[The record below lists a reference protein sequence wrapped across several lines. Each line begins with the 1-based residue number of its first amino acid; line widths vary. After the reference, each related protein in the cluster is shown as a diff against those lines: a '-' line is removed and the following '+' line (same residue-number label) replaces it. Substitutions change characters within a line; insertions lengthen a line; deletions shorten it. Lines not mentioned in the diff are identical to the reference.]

1 MIDVMRRSGKL
12 AAAILAT
19 ALLAAPSVATAAP
32 QSITIALPGDFPG
45 LDPSKDT
52 SPLGFNYRLNV
63 FDALTELKR
72 DGQMNP
78 RLAESW
84 SFSNDLLEWTFKL
97 RKGVKFHDGSDFT
110 ADDVTFTINRV
121 LADNTTPLRTF
132 LRLVKSVEKV
142 DDYSVKFTLIQ
153 PYGIFDR
160 QISYV
165 NMMSKTYHGKAGDEG
180 YAKKPVGTGP
190 YKLLGWVK
198 DDRMELEANEN
209 YWRGAPL
216 IKKATY
222 RPIPSEASRASALL
236 SGEVDL
242 VPTLPP
248 SLLDRIKAAPNLKAD
263 VAPSFRVIFVA
274 FNVNKAPL
282 DNALIREAI
291 DKSIDRKS
299 ITDKLL
305 RGLGKP
311 TGVMVP
317 PMNIGYDSSIRPVE
331 YDPERAKALVKEAG
345 YNGEVISIQYPN
357 NNVTMANEVVQAV
370 AGYMTA
376 AGLKVEIKPLEF
388 TAFFP
393 LWLQSKLDSM
403 YFFAF
408 GASGYHAESVLTTM
422 YEQGSHAYKVD
433 MEIDRLLKEQRKVT
447 DPEKQKQLLSEAFRR
462 SNANRY
468 HLPLYDEMQA
478 FGGKADI
485 AYSPWPD
492 GFIRLYDF
500 K

>member
-1 MIDVMRRSGKL
+1 MTLFRKVMTALGAATL
-12 AAAILAT
+12 AAGLMSSAAT
-19 ALLAAPSVATAAP
+19 AQAPA
-32 QSITIALPGDFPG
+32 SITVALPGDFPG

-63 FDALTELKR
+63 FDALTELQR

-84 SFSNDLLEWTFKL
+84 TFTPDLLEWTFKL

-110 ADDVTFTINRV
+110 ADDVVFTIRRV

-132 LRLVKSVEKV
+132 IKLVKTIDKV
-142 DDYSVKFTLIQ
+142 DDHTVKFTLIQ
-153 PYGIFDR
+153 PYGIFHR

-165 NMMSKTYHGKAGDEG
+165 NIMSKTYFDKVGDQG
-180 YAKKPVGTGP
+180 YATKPVGSGP
-190 YKLLGWVK
+190 YKMVEWSK
-198 DDRMELEANEN
+198 DNRMVLQANET
-209 YWRGAPL
+209 YWRGAPA
-216 IKKATY
+216 IKRATY

-248 SLLDRIKAAPNLKAD
+248 SLIDQMKAAPDLTVG
-263 VAPSFRVIFVA
+263 VAPGFRVIFTA
-274 FNVNKAPL
+274 FNVNKPPL
-282 DNALIREAI
+282 DNPMIREAI
-291 DKSIDRKS
+291 DKAIDRAA

-317 PMNIGYDSSIRPVE
+317 PMNIGYDSSFTPTKF
-331 YDPERAKALVKEAG
+331 DPAAAKELVAKAG
-345 YNGEVISIQYPN
+345 YKSEPISIQYPN
-357 NNVTMANEVVQAV
+357 NNITMANEVVQAI
-370 AGYMTA
+370 AGYLTA
-376 AGLKVEIKPLEF
+376 AGLKVEIKPMEF

-403 YFFAF
+403 YLFAF
-408 GASGYHAESVLTTM
+408 GSSQYHAETVLTTM
-422 YEQGSHAYKVD
+422 YEEGSHAYKVD
-433 MEIDRLLKEQRKVT
+433 KEIDALLKKQRMET
-447 DPEKQKQLLSEAFRR
+447 DPAVQKPLIVQAFRR
-462 SNANRY
+462 SNENRY

-478 FGGKADI
+478 FGVKKSI
-485 AYSPWPD
+485 KYNPWPD